1 MTRTFLFVDA
11 DNQVPTLAPALSRF
25 LKTIAGQCER
35 AIVAGNAMGERVR
48 NWESKLAEHFPGVEI
63 NCHLAPI
70 RKQSADVRLMFELA
84 RFFHDQPDSA
94 ILLVILSRDDLLV
107 AAAECLVQRG
117 QNVMVVVG
125 ATANGNSLVT
135 DVPVVVLAT
144 SQQAAVHAMTDSVPK
159 AVVKENAPKS
169 ERQIVQEAITEIRA
183 KLTLNAKGGYAA
195 SAVGQVL
202 AQLGH
207 DKKARMSI
215 VKQLPNLREI
225 GTGPEKRLIF

>member
-11 DNQVPTLAPALSRF
+11 DNQLPTLAPSLSRF

-35 AIVAGNAMGERVR
+35 AIVAGNAMGERVK
-48 NWESKLAEHFPGVEI
+48 NWKSKLSEHFPGVEI
-63 NCHLAPI
+63 SCHLAPI

-107 AAAECLVQRG
+107 AAAECLVERG
-117 QNVMVVVG
+117 QNVMVAVG
-125 ATANGNSLVT
+125 PAANGNSLVT

-144 SQQAAVHAMTDSVPK
+144 PQQTAAHAMSNSQQK
-159 AVVKENAPKS
+159 ADVKEDAPKS
-169 ERQIVQEAITEIRA
+169 EGQIVQKAIDEIRA
-183 KLTLNAKGGYAA
+183 KLTLNARGGYAA

-207 DKKARMSI
+207 DKKARANI
-215 VKQLPNLREI
+215 VKQFPNLREV
-225 GTGPEKRLIF
+225 GTGPDKRLIF

>member
-1 MTRTFLFVDA
+1 
-11 DNQVPTLAPALSRF
+11 
-25 LKTIAGQCER
+25 
-35 AIVAGNAMGERVR
+35 
-48 NWESKLAEHFPGVEI
+48 
-63 NCHLAPI
+63 
-70 RKQSADVRLMFELA
+70 
-84 RFFHDQPDSA
+84 
-94 ILLVILSRDDLLV
+94 
-107 AAAECLVQRG
+107 
-117 QNVMVVVG
+117 
-125 ATANGNSLVT
+125 
-135 DVPVVVLAT
+135 
-144 SQQAAVHAMTDSVPK
+144 MTDSVPK
-159 AVVKENAPKS
+159 AVVKVNAPKS

>member
-11 DNQVPTLAPALSRF
+11 DNQLPTLAPSLSRF

-35 AIVAGNAMGERVR
+35 AIVAGNAMGERVK
-48 NWESKLAEHFPGVEI
+48 NWESKLSEHFPGVEVS
-63 NCHLAPI
+63 CHLAPV

-107 AAAECLVQRG
+107 AAAECLVERG

-125 ATANGNSLVT
+125 PMANGNSLVT

-144 SQQAAVHAMTDSVPK
+144 PQQAAVSCSCLNQVCASLSV
-159 AVVKENAPKS
+159 AW
-169 ERQIVQEAITEIRA
+169 
-183 KLTLNAKGGYAA
+183 LT
-195 SAVGQVL
+195 S
-202 AQLGH
+202 
-207 DKKARMSI
+207 
-215 VKQLPNLREI
+215 
-225 GTGPEKRLIF
+225 